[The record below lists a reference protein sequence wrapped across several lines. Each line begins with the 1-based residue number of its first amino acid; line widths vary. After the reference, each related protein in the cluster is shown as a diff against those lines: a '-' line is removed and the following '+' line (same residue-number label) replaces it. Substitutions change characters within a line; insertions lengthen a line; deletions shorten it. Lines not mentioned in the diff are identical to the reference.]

1 MSAGEVDRD
10 LDALI
15 IGAGFAGLYMLHRLR
30 QMGFRARLLEAGN
43 GIGGVWFWNR
53 YPGARC
59 DIESTQYSY
68 QFSPELEQKWSW
80 SERYATQAEIL
91 RYANHVA
98 DRFDLWRD
106 IELGT
111 RVVSM
116 RFDEPQHVWR
126 LSSHDG
132 RAYIA
137 PIVIMATGCLSVP
150 SWPALPGMASFAGEM
165 HHTGTWPHEGVD
177 FKDKRVAVIGTG
189 SSGIQSIP
197 AIARDARHLTVFQ
210 RTPAYSVPA
219 RNIALPPSVL
229 TGIKAIYRQL
239 RARAKEMPTGVL
251 FDSSSEKALETPPAL
266 REREYERRWQ
276 RGGLTFLSAYADIL
290 TDYEANKTAADF
302 VRGKIRSIVKDPA
315 VAERLMPT
323 TPIGAKRLCVDLGY
337 YETFNRANVTL
348 VDVSA
353 APIERITERGIVAHG
368 TLHEADI
375 IVLATGFDAMTG
387 ALMCIDIKG
396 RGGLTLSQK
405 WADGPRTYLG
415 LAIHG
420 FPNLFTITGPGSPSV
435 LTNML
440 ASIEQHVEW
449 IADCMTKL
457 RADGIATIEATADA
471 EDAWVAHVAEEASHS
486 IRANES
492 SWYVG
497 ANVPGKP
504 RVFMPY
510 TGGVPKYA
518 RKCEEVA
525 ARGYEGFMLVP
536 AAAEAG
542 PREEATA

>member
-1 MSAGEVDRD
+1 MGAGEVGCDY
-10 LDALI
+10 DALI
-15 IGAGFAGLYMLHRLR
+15 VGAGFAGLYMLHRLR
-30 QMGFRARLLEAGN
+30 QAGFRARVLEAGD
-43 GIGGVWFWNR
+43 GIGGVWYWNR

-68 QFSPELEQKWSW
+68 QFSPELEQEWCW

-98 DRFDLWRD
+98 DRFDLRAD
-106 IELGT
+106 IELAT
-111 RVVSM
+111 RVVAM
-116 RFDEPQHVWR
+116 RFDERARVWR
-126 LSSHDG
+126 LASHDG
-132 RAYIA
+132 RAFSSRF
-137 PIVIMATGCLSVP
+137 VVMATGCLSVP
-150 SWPALPGMASFAGEM
+150 AWPQIPGLATFSGEV

-177 FKDKRVAVIGTG
+177 FNGKRVAVIGTG

-197 AIARDARHLTVFQ
+197 VIARDARHVTVLQ

-229 TGIKAIYRQL
+229 AGIKAIYRQL
-239 RARAKEMPTGVL
+239 RARAKQMPTGVL
-251 FDSSSEKALETPPAL
+251 FDSSTAKALETTPEL
-266 REREYERRWQ
+266 REREYERRWR
-276 RGGLTFLSAYADIL
+276 RGGLTFLSAYSDIL
-290 TDYEANKTAADF
+290 TDHAANETAADF
-302 VRGKIRSIVKDPA
+302 VRAKIRSIVKDP
-315 VAERLMPT
+315 VLAERLSPT

-337 YETFNRANVTL
+337 YETFNRDNVSL

-353 APIERITERGIVAHG
+353 APIERITEAGIVANG

-375 IVLATGFDAMTG
+375 VVLATGFDAMTG
-387 ALMCIDIKG
+387 ALLRIDIEG
-396 RGGLTLSQK
+396 RAGLTLAQK
-405 WADGPRTYLG
+405 WEDGPRTYLG

-449 IADCMTKL
+449 IADCLMAL
-457 RADGIATIEATADA
+457 HEGGHAVIEATAEA
-471 EDAWVAHVAEEASHS
+471 EDAWVKHVADEAGNS

-510 TGGVPKYA
+510 AGGVPKYA
-518 RKCEEVA
+518 RTCEDVA
-525 ARGYEGFMLVP
+525 ARGYRGFV
-536 AAAEAG
+536 
-542 PREEATA
+542 RERAATADGPLEEEPA